1 MKISLNWENHENP
14 LNWENHENFAWF
26 VCLQKL
32 KFFLIR
38 LTFSKVFIDWL
49 SSLLNRDQKK
59 CFSTLREKTMKI
71 SLNWENHEIPLNWEN
86 HENFAWLVW
95 LQKLRFFLI
104 RLTFSK
110 VFIEWLSSLL
120 NRDKKN
126 AFRPWGREPWKF
138 SLTGRTMKIPLT
150 GRTMKFPLTER
161 TMKILLDLSGSK
173 NWNFFWLVF
182 EYVLRSDK

>member
-120 NRDKKN
+120 NRDKK
-126 AFRPWGREPWKF
+126 KCF
-138 SLTGRTMKIPLT
+138 STLR
-150 GRTMKFPLTER
+150 ER
-161 TMKILLDLSGSK
+161 TMKIFL
-173 NWNFFWLVF
+173 NWENHENPLNWENHEIPLNWENHENFAWLVWLQKLKF
-182 EYVLRSDK
+182 FLTRIWVCT

>member
-1 MKISLNWENHENP
+1 MKIP
-14 LNWENHENFAWF
+14 LTG
-26 VCLQKL
+26 
-32 KFFLIR
+32 R
-38 LTFSKVFIDWL
+38 
-49 SSLLNRDQKK
+49 
-59 CFSTLREKTMKI
+59 TMKI
-71 SLNWENHEIPLNWEN
+71 LLDLSVSKNW
-86 HENFAWLVW
+86 NFSWFVW
-95 LQKLRFFLI
+95 LFRRFLLIDFLLYWI
-104 RLTFSK
+104 EIKKNAFRPWERKPWKFLLTGRTMKFPLTERTMKILLDLSGSK
-110 VFIEWLSSLL
+110 NWDSSWFVWLFRRFLSNDFLLYWIEI
-120 NRDKKN
+120 KKN